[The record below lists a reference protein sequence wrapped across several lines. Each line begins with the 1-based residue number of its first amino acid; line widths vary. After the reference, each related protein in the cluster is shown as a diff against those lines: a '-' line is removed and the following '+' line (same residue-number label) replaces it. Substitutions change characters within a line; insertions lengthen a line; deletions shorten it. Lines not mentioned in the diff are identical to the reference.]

1 MASVIRFPELLG
13 PQLLVKKAGEAASL
27 LPTSAALH
35 PDAAFVAVL
44 VAAPGWSGNCRNLV
58 RALRTATAAG
68 TTSGALDVVF
78 CSLDHHRRK
87 RAAPH
92 FASMPAAWRA
102 LPFGGGGGGGAE
114 EGGGDAATA
123 LRAALG
129 VTLLPSLVLFDA
141 RTGAV
146 VSLDAKAD
154 VLNCAG
160 AGEEGEEGTDGGGGG
175 AERLLALWKRAADAA
190 RTEGAAGAER
200 LLADARATVAAAAA
214 QRAGPARI
222 VASLVAEG
230 FKAPHA
236 HEAVRETG
244 GRSQQAAVMFI
255 TSKYGYH
262 PNRHSGG

>member
-1 MASVIRFPELLG
+1 MVRFPEVLG
-13 PQLLVKKAGEAASL
+13 PQLLVKKAGEAASPL
-27 LPTSAALH
+27 STSAALN
-35 PDAAFVAVL
+35 PAAAFVAVL

-58 RALRTATAAG
+58 RALSQVTAAAPS
-68 TTSGALDVVF
+68 SGALDVVF

-92 FASMPAAWRA
+92 FAAMPAAWRA
-102 LPFGGGGGGGAE
+102 LPFGGGGAE

-129 VTLLPSLVLFDA
+129 VTLVPSLVLLDA
-141 RTGAV
+141 STGAV
-146 VSLDAKAD
+146 VSLDAKTD

-160 AGEEGEEGTDGGGGG
+160 GGEEGEGTDGGGGG
-175 AERLLALWKRAADAA
+175 AELLALWQRAADAA

-200 LLADARATVAAAAA
+200 LLAAARATVAAAAA